1 MLRDG
6 FMSTRRTL
14 KAVIALALIGVVV
27 SGANTASA
35 QRSKTRGRT
44 ADLGPQVKEINKW
57 VRMTWADYEIRPS
70 KPATDGEWCRRLFL
84 DVIGRTPTVQ
94 ELDAF
99 LKDKT
104 PNKRR
109 DLVRKLLY
117 SDEYTEDYARNWT
130 TIWTNILIGRSG
142 GTERNTM
149 ISRDGMQK
157 YLRDTFAR
165 NKPYDRMVFDLVSAT
180 GSSSPGAE
188 DFNGATNFLIQKV
201 NEEKATLATA
211 ATAKTFLGLQ
221 VQCTQCHDHPFN
233 EWKQAKFWQMNA
245 FFRQA
250 RAQRLG
256 QRNAG
261 MGGRLVDTD
270 FRGEDERGAKEAS
283 IYYELRN
290 AELEI
295 AYPTFVTGQET
306 SSRSGVVQEVNR
318 REELADM
325 MLKSEYLEK
334 TVANRYWAH
343 FLGYGFTKP
352 IDDLGPHNPA
362 SHPELLDYL
371 GGQVRENSFNLKE
384 LVTWIVMSEPY
395 SLSSKMNETN
405 KIDDP
410 LLGELPK
417 FSHFYLRGMRAEE
430 LYESLV
436 AATRAAAQSGSYEAQ
451 ERDKARWL
459 GQFVTAFGNDEGEET
474 TTFNGT
480 IPQSLMMFNGDLI
493 RKATNKEKGGLLWQ
507 VANSKLDDRERVDYL
522 FRAALARNAT
532 EKEYKAAGYLFEYN
546 DGDGMAA
553 AQDIWWAVLN
563 SNEFI
568 INH

>member
-1 MLRDG
+1 
-6 FMSTRRTL
+6 
-14 KAVIALALIGVVV
+14 
-27 SGANTASA
+27 
-35 QRSKTRGRT
+35 
-44 ADLGPQVKEINKW
+44 
-57 VRMTWADYEIRPS
+57 
-70 KPATDGEWCRRLFL
+70 LFL

-109 DLVRKLLY
+109 DLVRKLIY

-233 EWKQAKFWQMNA
+233 EWKQSKFWQMNA

-295 AYPTFVTGQET
+295 AYPTFVTGQEAR
-306 SSRSGVVQEVNR
+306 SRSGVVQEVNR

-325 MLKSEYLEK
+325 MLKSEYLER

-384 LVTWIVMSEPY
+384 LITWIVMSEPY

-405 KIDDP
+405 KLDDP

-507 VANSKLDDRERVDYL
+507 VANSKLENRERIDYL

-532 EKEYKAAGYLFEYN
+532 DKEYEAAGQLLLYN
-546 DGDGMAA
+546 KGDGMAA
-553 AQDIWWAVLN
+553 VQDIWWAVLN

>member
-1 MLRDG
+1 MFIDG
-6 FMSTRRTL
+6 LISIRVARNL
-14 KAVIALALIGVVV
+14 AIAACVALIVASSAD
-27 SGANTASA
+27 SGFA
-35 QRSKTRGRT
+35 QRSSKGRT
-44 ADLGPQVKEINKW
+44 ADLGPQVKQVNAM
-57 VRMTWADYEIRPS
+57 VRAVWSDYEIRPS

-84 DVIGRTPTVQ
+84 DVIGRTPTVV

-99 LKDKT
+99 LKDKSA
-104 PNKRR
+104 NKRR
-109 DLVRKLLY
+109 DLVRSLLY
-117 SDEYTEDYARNWT
+117 DDKYTEDYARNWT

-149 ISRDGMQK
+149 ISRVGMQK
-157 YLRDTFAR
+157 YLRDSFAR
-165 NKPYDRMVFDLVSAT
+165 NKPYDRIVHELVTAT
-180 GSSSPGAE
+180 GSTSPDAE
-188 DFNGATNFLIQKV
+188 DFNGAANFLVMKV

-250 RAQRLG
+250 RAQRTG

-261 MGGRLVDTD
+261 MGGTLVDVD
-270 FRGEDERGAKEAS
+270 FKGEDAQGAREAS

-290 AELEI
+290 AELEV
-295 AYPTFVTGQET
+295 AYPTFVTGQEA
-306 SSRSGVVQEVNR
+306 SSRSGVVSEVNR
-318 REELADM
+318 RVELADM
-325 MLKSEYLEK
+325 MLKSEYLER

-384 LVTWIVMSEPY
+384 LVTWIVLSEPY
-395 SLSSKMNETN
+395 SLSSKMTEKNR
-405 KIDDP
+405 IDDP

-436 AATRAAAQSGSYEAQ
+436 SATRASAGGNYEAQ
-451 ERDKARWL
+451 ERAKARWL

-493 RKATNKEKGGLLWQ
+493 RQATKKEKGGLLWQ
-507 VANSKLDDRERVDYL
+507 VATSKLENRERIDYL
-522 FRAALARNAT
+522 FRAALSRNASD
-532 EKEYKAAGYLFEYN
+532 KEYEAAGQLLLYN
-546 DGDGMAA
+546 EGDGMAA
-553 AQDIWWAVLN
+553 VQDIWWAVLN

>member
-1 MLRDG
+1 
-6 FMSTRRTL
+6 MSTRRTL

-57 VRMTWADYEIRPS
+57 VRMTWSDYEIRPS

-109 DLVRKLLY
+109 DLVRKLIY

-233 EWKQAKFWQMNA
+233 EWKQSKFWQMNA

-295 AYPTFVTGQET
+295 AYPTFVTGQEA

-325 MLKSEYLEK
+325 MLKSEYLER

-384 LVTWIVMSEPY
+384 LITWIVMSEPY

-405 KIDDP
+405 KLDDP

-507 VANSKLDDRERVDYL
+507 VANSKLENRERIDYL

-532 EKEYKAAGYLFEYN
+532 DKEYEAAGQLLLYN
-546 DGDGMAA
+546 KGDGMAA
-553 AQDIWWAVLN
+553 VQDIWWAVLN

>member
-1 MLRDG
+1 MFKDG
-6 FMSTRRTL
+6 FMSNR
-14 KAVIALALIGVVV
+14 VIRQHLAKALIACAVFGNVV
-27 SGANTASA
+27 SGANSA
-35 QRSKTRGRT
+35 EPV
-44 ADLGPQVKEINKW
+44 GPQVKEINKW
-57 VRMTWADYEIRPS
+57 VRMTWTDYEIRPS

-84 DVIGRTPTVQ
+84 DVIGRTPTVK
-94 ELDAF
+94 ELDEF
-99 LKDKT
+99 VSSKSKT
-104 PNKRR
+104 KRR
-109 DLVRKLLY
+109 DLVRSLLY
-117 SDEYTEDYARNWT
+117 GPEYTEDYARNWT

-165 NKPYDRMVFDLVSAT
+165 NKPYDEMVSELVTAT
-180 GSSSPGAE
+180 GSTSPGAE
-188 DFNGATNFLIQKV
+188 DFNGATNFLVMKV

-250 RAQRLG
+250 RAQRMG

-270 FRGEDERGAKEAS
+270 FRGEDQQGAKEAS

-290 AELEI
+290 AELEV
-295 AYPTFVTGQET
+295 AFPTFVTGEEA
-306 SSRSGVVQEVNR
+306 SSRSGVVDEVNR
-318 REELADM
+318 REELAKM
-325 MLKSEYLEK
+325 MLESEFLER
-334 TVANRYWAH
+334 TIANRYWAH

-384 LVTWIVMSEPY
+384 LITWIVMSDPY

-436 AATRAAAQSGSYEAQ
+436 AATRAAQQSGSYEAQ

-480 IPQSLMMFNGDLI
+480 IPQALMMFNGDLI
-493 RKATNKEKGGLLWQ
+493 RKATNKDKGGLLWQ
-507 VANSKLDDRERVDYL
+507 VANSKMENRERIDYL

-532 EKEYKAAGYLFEYN
+532 DKEYEAAGQLLLYN
-546 DGDGMAA
+546 KGDGMAA
-553 AQDIWWAVLN
+553 VQDIWWAVLN